1 MATRELAKAN
11 PSFSYQVYLGE
22 NPKGAAKELDSDVR
36 SAIRSCAHVG
46 NSVLPAQFLK
56 KTDTFLGPWREFV
69 QAKGLEEIPVSGI
82 MTEEVEDY
90 MVKSYKKQSFYNS

>member
-56 KTDTFLGPWREFV
+56 K
-69 QAKGLEEIPVSGI
+69 GLEEIPVSGI